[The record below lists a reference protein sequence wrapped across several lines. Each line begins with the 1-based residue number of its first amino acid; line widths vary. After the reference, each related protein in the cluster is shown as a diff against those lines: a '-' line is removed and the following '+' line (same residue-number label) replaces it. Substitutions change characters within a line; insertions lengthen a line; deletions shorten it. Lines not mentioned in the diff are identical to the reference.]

1 MTVHGSRGAAS
12 ACLVI
17 RKQRSGEVLLEVTPS
32 SFSSSSSTSRVP
44 SSAEGK
50 ESSLF
55 GDAFAFI
62 AEAQAKT
69 YDFFGRNMVKE
80 PGKVTAADTTGTRAR
95 RENYVDA
102 MMSCDAPSSSF
113 LDSAEWEGDG
123 TNDKSVSFGG
133 GDGDGEEEN
142 GDDHSE
148 SDASSTHSNEVDPP
162 AKRLRQ

>member
-1 MTVHGSRGAAS
+1 MTVHGGRGAAS
-12 ACLVI
+12 ASLVI
-17 RKQRSGEVLLEVTPS
+17 RKQRTGEVLLEVTVPS
-32 SFSSSSSTSRVP
+32 YSPSSSSSRVP
-44 SSAEGK
+44 STAEGK

-55 GDAFAFI
+55 SDAFTFI

-80 PGKVTAADTTGTRAR
+80 SGTISTADTTVTRAR

-123 TNDKSVSFGG
+123 TNDKSVSS
-133 GDGDGEEEN
+133 GEGNADEEN
-142 GDDHSE
+142 GDYGSE
-148 SDASSTHSNEVDPP
+148 FYSSTTPHSHEVDPP
-162 AKRLRQ
+162 AKRPRK